1 MSQVYTARRR
11 TAQDHTQAAAPAAQE
26 RQAAPGLGA
35 DAQAFGMG
43 SRLEELMQE
52 RMRQH
57 FLDHQIPEAERE
69 ADRLASA
76 AQGARTPEEVKTR
89 MGERLGA
96 DFSGVRFH
104 TDSGAFRTA
113 EDMGARA
120 YATGR
125 DIYFGQ
131 GGFDPAVA
139 AHELVHTVQQ
149 GQVESSAPT
158 VSAPAGQV
166 QMLPKRLKAFG
177 HSVAQA
183 AKTVGSGIVQGA
195 KTVGGGIA
203 RVAKAAGSGI
213 VQGAKTVG
221 SNIAQGA
228 RTVGGGIARVAK
240 AAGSGIVQGAKTVGS
255 NIAQGARTVGGGIA
269 RVAKAAGSGIAQGAR
284 AVGSSI
290 AQGARTVGSG
300 AARAAKAAGS
310 SYAQGMVNL
319 ALTAL
324 KAGTGIREFVGGKAG
339 LLKPSEDQRDQAL
352 AKAQQGDYS
361 QFALLRK
368 EDAQAMVDDKK
379 EEIRTRYL
387 PSLRQMRQA
396 DTKEMLN
403 PVTRKAMSQLARDE
417 SLLDGQRQQIREA
430 GEAMDQR
437 MMVNTMK
444 KVSPVQRAQ
453 LIQHYQDMD
462 DQKRLAREYER
473 SRSGKTFLG
482 SEGDGT
488 LLGAVVAR
496 EQALANVK
504 QRNTRSVGEAQQLA
518 DSDIAR
524 AQNSGD
530 ALLRLMFIMQLGNF
544 QRTDGSKDA
553 KTNRAWDQTMAN
565 AFSHGGRTGFVFAGE
580 DAKAAGGTGTDAVFD
595 AVFGAQGG
603 AGAGVHVRAAGTH
616 HMKTPEVGKGMA
628 GYKEQGGIGAALSSK
643 TDSSYQHFG
652 MDMGIGGVGNLGTA
666 GEGGQGQ
673 MINADGRSG
682 HMYIGRKM
690 GTASHKGGLLVGLES
705 DSPYRMNQTGHMHN
719 AAAQAEEGSSTG
731 GLKVDI
737 QGNKYGG
744 RTVDLSG
751 LSNKEMVATLAAFS
765 THFKSLRD
773 TNEDAYNAL
782 LEQISGKR
790 MDTASMNALLDQ
802 MLAGRQNAALLA
814 KLKQMRQ
821 S

>member
-1 MSQVYTARRR
+1 
-11 TAQDHTQAAAPAAQE
+11 
-26 RQAAPGLGA
+26 
-35 DAQAFGMG
+35 MG

-104 TDSGAFRTA
+104 TDSGAFHTA

-177 HSVAQA
+177 HSAAQA
-183 AKTVGSGIVQGA
+183 AKTVGSGIVQGAKTVGSGIVQGA

-213 VQGAKTVG
+213 V
-221 SNIAQGA
+221 
-228 RTVGGGIARVAK
+228 
-240 AAGSGIVQGAKTVGS
+240 
-255 NIAQGARTVGGGIA
+255 QGARTVGGGIA

-368 EDAQAMVDDKK
+368 DDAQAMVDAKK
-379 EEIRTRYL
+379 GQIL
-387 PSLRQMRQA
+387 ANGMPDPRQVSTA
-396 DTKEMLN
+396 EMLN

-473 SRSGKTFLG
+473 SKSGKTFLG

-504 QRNTRSVGEAQQLA
+504 QGNTRSVGEAQQLA

-530 ALLRLMFIMQLGNF
+530 ALLRLMFMMQLGNF

-682 HMYIGRKM
+682 HMYIGRRM
-690 GTASHKGGLLVGLES
+690 GTASRKGGLLVGLES

-731 GLKVDI
+731 GLKTDI

-751 LSNKEMVATLAAFS
+751 LTNQEMVATLHAFTS
-765 THFKSLRD
+765 HFSRLRD
-773 TNEDAYNAL
+773 EDEDAYNDL
-782 LEQISGKR
+782 LERISGKR
-790 MDTASMNALLDQ
+790 MDADSMNALLGQ
-802 MLAGRQNAALLA
+802 MLAGEENEALLA
-814 KLKQMRQ
+814 KLKHMRRNYPA
-821 S
+821 

>member
-11 TAQDHTQAAAPAAQE
+11 TAQDHTQAAAPAAQG
-26 RQAAPGLGA
+26 RQAAPGLGV

-104 TDSGAFRTA
+104 TDSGAFHTA

-195 KTVGGGIA
+195 KTVG
-203 RVAKAAGSGI
+203 S
-213 VQGAKTVG
+213 
-221 SNIAQGA
+221 
-228 RTVGGGIARVAK
+228 
-240 AAGSGIVQGAKTVGS
+240 
-255 NIAQGARTVGGGIA
+255 GIA

-417 SLLDGQRQQIREA
+417 SLLDGQRQQLREA

-530 ALLRLMFIMQLGNF
+530 ALLRLMFMMQLGNF

-616 HMKTPEVGKGMA
+616 HMKTPKVGKGMA

-643 TDSSYQHFG
+643 TDPDYQHFG

-821 S
+821 SYPA

>member
-11 TAQDHTQAAAPAAQE
+11 TAQDHTQAAAPAAQG

-177 HSVAQA
+177 HSIAQA

-228 RTVGGGIARVAK
+228 RI
-240 AAGSGIVQGAKTVGS
+240 
-255 NIAQGARTVGGGIA
+255 VGGGIA

-310 SYAQGMVNL
+310 GIAQGMVNPS
-319 ALTAL
+319 LTAL

-524 AQNSGD
+524 SQNSGD
-530 ALLRLMFIMQLGNF
+530 ALLRLMFMMQLGNF

>member
-11 TAQDHTQAAAPAAQE
+11 TAQDHTQAAAPAAQG
-26 RQAAPGLGA
+26 RQAAPGLGV

-104 TDSGAFRTA
+104 TDSGAFHTA

-203 RVAKAAGSGI
+203 RVAKAAGNGI

-221 SNIAQGA
+221 S
-228 RTVGGGIARVAK
+228 
-240 AAGSGIVQGAKTVGS
+240 
-255 NIAQGARTVGGGIA
+255 GIA

-310 SYAQGMVNL
+310 GIAQGMVNPS
-319 ALTAL
+319 LTAL

-339 LLKPSEDQRDQAL
+339 LLKPSEAQRDQAL

-368 EDAQAMVDDKK
+368 DDAQAMVDAKK
-379 EEIRTRYL
+379 GQIL
-387 PSLRQMRQA
+387 ANGMPDPRQVSTA
-396 DTKEMLN
+396 EMLN
-403 PVTRKAMSQLARDE
+403 PVTRKAMSQLTRDK
-417 SLLDGQRQQIREA
+417 SLPAGQRQQLREA
-430 GEAMDQR
+430 GETMDQR
-437 MMVNTMK
+437 MMVDTMK
-444 KVSPVQRAQ
+444 KVSTVQRTQ
-453 LIQHYQDMD
+453 LTQHYQNMD

-473 SRSGKTFLG
+473 SKSGKTFLG

-504 QRNTRSVGEAQQLA
+504 QGNTRSVGEAQQLA

-530 ALLRLMFIMQLGNF
+530 ALLRLMFMMQLGNF

-790 MDTASMNALLDQ
+790 MNTASMNALLDQ

-821 S
+821 SYPA

>member
-11 TAQDHTQAAAPAAQE
+11 TAQDHTQAAAPASQG

-35 DAQAFGMG
+35 DAQASGMG

-149 GQVESSAPT
+149 GQVESSATT

-177 HSVAQA
+177 HSAAQA

-195 KTVGGGIA
+195 KTVG
-203 RVAKAAGSGI
+203 S
-213 VQGAKTVG
+213 
-221 SNIAQGA
+221 
-228 RTVGGGIARVAK
+228 
-240 AAGSGIVQGAKTVGS
+240 
-255 NIAQGARTVGGGIA
+255 GIA

-530 ALLRLMFIMQLGNF
+530 ALLRLMFMMQLGNF

-616 HMKTPEVGKGMA
+616 HMKTPKVGKGMA
-628 GYKEQGGIGAALSSK
+628 GYKEQGGIGAALASK

-765 THFKSLRD
+765 THFKGLRD

-802 MLAGRQNAALLA
+802 MLAGRENAALLA

-821 S
+821 SYST

>member
-1 MSQVYTARRR
+1 MSQVYTTRRR
-11 TAQDHTQAAAPAAQE
+11 AAPNGAEPAAPASKAQQPE
-26 RQAAPGLGA
+26 VNPGSLSLDGG
-35 DAQAFGMG
+35 GMG
-43 SRLEELMQE
+43 SRLDELMQE
-52 RMRQH
+52 KMRQH
-57 FLDHQIPEAERE
+57 FLDNQIPEAERE

-76 AQGARTPEEVKTR
+76 AQGARTPEEVKAR
-89 MGERLGA
+89 MGQRLGA

-104 TDSGAFRTA
+104 ADSGALRTA

-177 HSVAQA
+177 HSAAQA

-195 KTVGGGIA
+195 K
-203 RVAKAAGSGI
+203 
-213 VQGAKTVG
+213 
-221 SNIAQGA
+221 
-228 RTVGGGIARVAK
+228 TVGGGIARVAK

-310 SYAQGMVNL
+310 GIAQGMVNPS
-319 ALTAL
+319 LTAL

-368 EDAQAMVDDKK
+368 DDAQAMVDAKK
-379 EEIRTRYL
+379 GQIL
-387 PSLRQMRQA
+387 ANGMPDPRQVSTA
-396 DTKEMLN
+396 EMLN
-403 PVTRKAMSQLARDE
+403 PVTRKAMSQLTRDQ
-417 SLLDGQRQQIREA
+417 SLPAGQRQQLREA
-430 GEAMDQR
+430 GETMDQR
-437 MMVNTMK
+437 MMVDTMK
-444 KVSPVQRAQ
+444 KVSTVQRTQ
-453 LIQHYQDMD
+453 LTQHYQNMD

-504 QRNTRSVGEAQQLA
+504 QGNTRSVGEAQQLA

-530 ALLRLMFIMQLGNF
+530 ALLRLMFMMQLGNF

>member
-11 TAQDHTQAAAPAAQE
+11 TAQDHTQAAAPAAQG

-76 AQGARTPEEVKTR
+76 AQGART
-89 MGERLGA
+89 
-96 DFSGVRFH
+96 
-104 TDSGAFRTA
+104 
-113 EDMGARA
+113 
-120 YATGR
+120 
-125 DIYFGQ
+125 
-131 GGFDPAVA
+131 
-139 AHELVHTVQQ
+139 
-149 GQVESSAPT
+149 
-158 VSAPAGQV
+158 
-166 QMLPKRLKAFG
+166 
-177 HSVAQA
+177 
-183 AKTVGSGIVQGA
+183 
-195 KTVGGGIA
+195 
-203 RVAKAAGSGI
+203 
-213 VQGAKTVG
+213 
-221 SNIAQGA
+221 
-228 RTVGGGIARVAK
+228 
-240 AAGSGIVQGAKTVGS
+240 
-255 NIAQGARTVGGGIA
+255 
-269 RVAKAAGSGIAQGAR
+269 
-284 AVGSSI
+284 
-290 AQGARTVGSG
+290 VGSG

-310 SYAQGMVNL
+310 GIAQGMVNPS
-319 ALTAL
+319 LTAL

-339 LLKPSEDQRDQAL
+339 LLKPSEAQRDQAL

-368 EDAQAMVDDKK
+368 DDAQAMVDAKK
-379 EEIRTRYL
+379 GQIL
-387 PSLRQMRQA
+387 ANGMPDPRQVSTA
-396 DTKEMLN
+396 EMLN
-403 PVTRKAMSQLARDE
+403 PVTRKAMSQLTRDK
-417 SLLDGQRQQIREA
+417 SLPAGQRQQLREA
-430 GEAMDQR
+430 GETMDQR
-437 MMVNTMK
+437 MMVDTMK
-444 KVSPVQRAQ
+444 KVSTVQRTQ
-453 LIQHYQDMD
+453 LTQHYQNMD

-473 SRSGKTFLG
+473 SKSGKTFLG

-530 ALLRLMFIMQLGNF
+530 ALLRLMFMMQLGNF

-765 THFKSLRD
+765 THFKGLRD

-821 S
+821 SYPA

>member
-11 TAQDHTQAAAPAAQE
+11 TAQDHTQAAAPAAQG
-26 RQAAPGLGA
+26 RQAAPGLGV

-104 TDSGAFRTA
+104 TDSGAFHTA
-113 EDMGARA
+113 EDIGARA

-183 AKTVGSGIVQGA
+183 AKTVG
-195 KTVGGGIA
+195 GGIA
-203 RVAKAAGSGI
+203 RVAKAAGNG
-213 VQGAKTVG
+213 
-221 SNIAQGA
+221 
-228 RTVGGGIARVAK
+228 
-240 AAGSGIVQGAKTVGS
+240 
-255 NIAQGARTVGGGIA
+255 
-269 RVAKAAGSGIAQGAR
+269 
-284 AVGSSI
+284 I

-300 AARAAKAAGS
+300 
-310 SYAQGMVNL
+310 L
-319 ALTAL
+319 AHAL
-324 KAGTGIREFVGGKAG
+324 KIVGHSFAKFGTGIGEFVGGKAG
-339 LLKPSEDQRDQAL
+339 LLKPSEEQRDQAL

-361 QFALLRK
+361 QFAILRK
-368 EDAQAMVDDKK
+368 ADAQAMVDAKK
-379 EEIRTRYL
+379 AEFLANGMPDPKQLST
-387 PSLRQMRQA
+387 
-396 DTKEMLN
+396 TEMLN
-403 PVTRKAMSQLARDE
+403 PVTRKAMSQIAGDE
-417 SLLDGQRQQIREA
+417 KLQIPDTQRRQFREA
-430 GEAMDQR
+430 GEVMDQR
-437 MMVNTMK
+437 MIVNTMK
-444 KVSPVQRAQ
+444 KVSDGQAQRMV
-453 LIQHYQDMD
+453 QHYQNMD
-462 DQKRLAREYER
+462 DQKRLAQEYAR
-473 SRSGKTFLG
+473 SKHGKTYLG
-482 SEGDGT
+482 GEGDGT
-488 LLGAVVAR
+488 LLGAVAAR
-496 EQALANVK
+496 EQALANVE
-504 QRNTRSVGEAQQLA
+504 QQNTRSLQDAQALA
-518 DSDIAR
+518 QSDIDR

-530 ALLRLMFIMQLGNF
+530 AMLRLMFMMQLGNF
-544 QRTDGSKDA
+544 QRTDGSKKA
-553 KTNRAWDQTMAN
+553 KTSRAWDQTMAN
-565 AFSHGGRTGFVFAGE
+565 AFSHGGRTGFVFAGKDTE
-580 DAKAAGGTGTDAVFD
+580 EAGGTGTDAVFD
-595 AVFGAQGG
+595 AVFGGQGG

-616 HMKTPEVGKGMA
+616 HMNTPKAGKGMA
-628 GYKEQGGIGAALSSK
+628 GYKEKGGIGAALGSK
-643 TDSSYQHFG
+643 ADPDYQHFG

-666 GEGGQGQ
+666 GAGGQGQ

-682 HMYIGRKM
+682 HMYIGRRM
-690 GTASHKGGLLVGLES
+690 GTASRKGGLLVGLES

-731 GLKVDI
+731 GLKTDI

-751 LSNKEMVATLAAFS
+751 LTNQEMVATLHAFTS
-765 THFKSLRD
+765 HFSRLRD
-773 TNEDAYNAL
+773 EDEGAYNDL
-782 LEQISGKR
+782 LERISGKR
-790 MDTASMNALLDQ
+790 MDADSMNALLGQ
-802 MLAGRQNAALLA
+802 MLAGEENEALLA
-814 KLKQMRQ
+814 KLKHMRRNYPA
-821 S
+821 

>member
-177 HSVAQA
+177 HSAAQA

-195 KTVGGGIA
+195 K
-203 RVAKAAGSGI
+203 
-213 VQGAKTVG
+213 
-221 SNIAQGA
+221 
-228 RTVGGGIARVAK
+228 TVGGGIARVAK

-530 ALLRLMFIMQLGNF
+530 ALLRLMFMMQLGNF

>member
-11 TAQDHTQAAAPAAQE
+11 TAQDHTQAAAPAAQG
-26 RQAAPGLGA
+26 RQAAPEMGV

-104 TDSGAFRTA
+104 TDSGAFHTA

-177 HSVAQA
+177 HSAAQA
-183 AKTVGSGIVQGA
+183 AKTVGS
-195 KTVGGGIA
+195 
-203 RVAKAAGSGI
+203 
-213 VQGAKTVG
+213 
-221 SNIAQGA
+221 
-228 RTVGGGIARVAK
+228 
-240 AAGSGIVQGAKTVGS
+240 
-255 NIAQGARTVGGGIA
+255 GIA

-530 ALLRLMFIMQLGNF
+530 ALLRLMFMMQLGNF

-628 GYKEQGGIGAALSSK
+628 GYKEQGGIGAALASK

-765 THFKSLRD
+765 THFKGLRD
-773 TNEDAYNAL
+773 SNEAAYNAL

-821 S
+821 SYPA

>member
-1 MSQVYTARRR
+1 MSQVYTAHRR
-11 TAQDHTQAAAPAAQE
+11 TAQDHTQAAAPAAQG

-104 TDSGAFRTA
+104 TDSGAFHTA

-177 HSVAQA
+177 HSAAQA
-183 AKTVGSGIVQGA
+183 AKTVGS
-195 KTVGGGIA
+195 
-203 RVAKAAGSGI
+203 
-213 VQGAKTVG
+213 
-221 SNIAQGA
+221 
-228 RTVGGGIARVAK
+228 
-240 AAGSGIVQGAKTVGS
+240 
-255 NIAQGARTVGGGIA
+255 GIA

-310 SYAQGMVNL
+310 GIAQGMVNPS
-319 ALTAL
+319 LTAL

-339 LLKPSEDQRDQAL
+339 LLKPSEAQRDQAL

-368 EDAQAMVDDKK
+368 DDAQAMVDAKK
-379 EEIRTRYL
+379 GQIL
-387 PSLRQMRQA
+387 ANGMPDPRQVSTA
-396 DTKEMLN
+396 EMLN
-403 PVTRKAMSQLARDE
+403 PVTRKAMSQLTRDQ
-417 SLLDGQRQQIREA
+417 SLPAGQRQQLREA
-430 GEAMDQR
+430 GETMDQR
-437 MMVNTMK
+437 MMVDTMK
-444 KVSPVQRAQ
+444 KVSTVQRTQ
-453 LIQHYQDMD
+453 LTQHYQNMD

-473 SRSGKTFLG
+473 SKSGKTFLG

-504 QRNTRSVGEAQQLA
+504 QGNTRSVGEAQQLA

-530 ALLRLMFIMQLGNF
+530 ALLRLMFMMQLGNF
-544 QRTDGSKDA
+544 QRTDGSKADK
-553 KTNRAWDQTMAN
+553 KTQAWDQTMAN

-580 DAKAAGGTGTDAVFD
+580 DTEETGGTGTDAVFD

-616 HMKTPEVGKGMA
+616 HMKTPGVGKGMA

-765 THFKSLRD
+765 THFKGLRD
-773 TNEDAYNAL
+773 SNEAAYNAL

-790 MDTASMNALLDQ
+790 MNTASMNALLDQ

-821 S
+821 SYPA

>member
-11 TAQDHTQAAAPAAQE
+11 TAQDHTQAAAPAAQG

-35 DAQAFGMG
+35 DAQASGMG

-203 RVAKAAGSGI
+203 RVAKAAGRGI

-240 AAGSGIVQGAKTVGS
+240 AAGNGIVQGAKTVGS
-255 NIAQGARTVGGGIA
+255 GIA

-504 QRNTRSVGEAQQLA
+504 QGNTRSVGEAQQLA

-530 ALLRLMFIMQLGNF
+530 ALLRLMFMMQLGNF

>member
-11 TAQDHTQAAAPAAQE
+11 TAQDHTQAAAPASQG

-35 DAQAFGMG
+35 DAQASGMG

-57 FLDHQIPEAERE
+57 FLDHQIPAAERE

-183 AKTVGSGIVQGA
+183 VKTVGSGIVQGA

-203 RVAKAAGSGI
+203 RVAKAAGNGI

-221 SNIAQGA
+221 S
-228 RTVGGGIARVAK
+228 
-240 AAGSGIVQGAKTVGS
+240 
-255 NIAQGARTVGGGIA
+255 GIA

-339 LLKPSEDQRDQAL
+339 LLKTSEDQRDQAL

-437 MMVNTMK
+437 MMVDTMK
-444 KVSPVQRAQ
+444 KVSYSQKAQ
-453 LIQHYQDMD
+453 LIQHYQNRD

-496 EQALANVK
+496 EQALANAK
-504 QRNTRSVGEAQQLA
+504 RPPRPDGEAQQLA

-530 ALLRLMFIMQLGNF
+530 ALLRLMFMMQLGNF

-616 HMKTPEVGKGMA
+616 HMKTPKVGKGMA

-751 LSNKEMVATLAAFS
+751 LSNKEMVATLEAFS
-765 THFKSLRD
+765 THFRGLRD
-773 TNEDAYNAL
+773 TNEAAYNAL

-802 MLAGRQNAALLA
+802 MLAGRENAALLA

-821 S
+821 SYST

>member
-11 TAQDHTQAAAPAAQE
+11 TAQDHTQTAAPVPQG

-35 DAQAFGMG
+35 DAQASGMG

-57 FLDHQIPEAERE
+57 FLDHQIPAAERE

-76 AQGARTPEEVKTR
+76 AQGARTPEEVKAR

-120 YATGR
+120 YATGW

-183 AKTVGSGIVQGA
+183 VKTVGSGIVQGA

-203 RVAKAAGSGI
+203 RVAKAAGNGI

-221 SNIAQGA
+221 S
-228 RTVGGGIARVAK
+228 
-240 AAGSGIVQGAKTVGS
+240 
-255 NIAQGARTVGGGIA
+255 GIA

-530 ALLRLMFIMQLGNF
+530 ALLRLMFMMQLGNF

-616 HMKTPEVGKGMA
+616 HMKTPKVGKGMA

-751 LSNKEMVATLAAFS
+751 LSNKEMVATLTAFS
-765 THFKSLRD
+765 THFKGLRD
-773 TNEDAYNAL
+773 SNEAAYNAL

-802 MLAGRQNAALLA
+802 MLAGRENAALLA

-821 S
+821 SYST

>member
-1 MSQVYTARRR
+1 M
-11 TAQDHTQAAAPAAQE
+11 
-26 RQAAPGLGA
+26 
-35 DAQAFGMG
+35 
-43 SRLEELMQE
+43 
-52 RMRQH
+52 
-57 FLDHQIPEAERE
+57 
-69 ADRLASA
+69 
-76 AQGARTPEEVKTR
+76 
-89 MGERLGA
+89 
-96 DFSGVRFH
+96 
-104 TDSGAFRTA
+104 
-113 EDMGARA
+113 
-120 YATGR
+120 
-125 DIYFGQ
+125 
-131 GGFDPAVA
+131 
-139 AHELVHTVQQ
+139 
-149 GQVESSAPT
+149 
-158 VSAPAGQV
+158 
-166 QMLPKRLKAFG
+166 
-177 HSVAQA
+177 
-183 AKTVGSGIVQGA
+183 
-195 KTVGGGIA
+195 
-203 RVAKAAGSGI
+203 
-213 VQGAKTVG
+213 
-221 SNIAQGA
+221 
-228 RTVGGGIARVAK
+228 
-240 AAGSGIVQGAKTVGS
+240 
-255 NIAQGARTVGGGIA
+255 
-269 RVAKAAGSGIAQGAR
+269 
-284 AVGSSI
+284 
-290 AQGARTVGSG
+290 
-300 AARAAKAAGS
+300 
-310 SYAQGMVNL
+310 
-319 ALTAL
+319 
-324 KAGTGIREFVGGKAG
+324 GGKAG
-339 LLKPSEDQRDQAL
+339 LLKPSEAQRDQAL

-368 EDAQAMVDDKK
+368 DDAQAMVDAKK
-379 EEIRTRYL
+379 GQIL
-387 PSLRQMRQA
+387 ANGMPDPRQVSTA
-396 DTKEMLN
+396 EMLN
-403 PVTRKAMSQLARDE
+403 PVTRKAMSQLTRDQ
-417 SLLDGQRQQIREA
+417 SLPAGQRQQLREA
-430 GEAMDQR
+430 GETMDQR
-437 MMVNTMK
+437 MMVDTMK
-444 KVSPVQRAQ
+444 KVSTVQRTQ
-453 LIQHYQDMD
+453 LTQHYQNMD

-473 SRSGKTFLG
+473 SKSGKTFLG

-504 QRNTRSVGEAQQLA
+504 QGNTRSVGEAQQLA

-530 ALLRLMFIMQLGNF
+530 ALLRLMFMMQLGNF

-765 THFKSLRD
+765 THFKGLRD

-790 MDTASMNALLDQ
+790 MDTNSMNALLAQ
-802 MLAGRQNAALLA
+802 MLGGEENEALLA
-814 KLKQMRQ
+814 KLKSMRRNY
-821 S
+821 SA

>member
-177 HSVAQA
+177 HSIAQA

-228 RTVGGGIARVAK
+228 RI
-240 AAGSGIVQGAKTVGS
+240 
-255 NIAQGARTVGGGIA
+255 VGGGIA

-524 AQNSGD
+524 SQNSGD
-530 ALLRLMFIMQLGNF
+530 ALLRLMFMMQLGNF

>member
-11 TAQDHTQAAAPAAQE
+11 TAQDHTQTAAPVPQG

-35 DAQAFGMG
+35 DAQASGMG

-57 FLDHQIPEAERE
+57 FLDHQIPAAERE

-76 AQGARTPEEVKTR
+76 AQGARTPEEVKAR

-203 RVAKAAGSGI
+203 RVAKAAGNGI

-221 SNIAQGA
+221 S
-228 RTVGGGIARVAK
+228 
-240 AAGSGIVQGAKTVGS
+240 
-255 NIAQGARTVGGGIA
+255 GIA

-324 KAGTGIREFVGGKAG
+324 KTGTGIREFVGGKAG

-368 EDAQAMVDDKK
+368 EDAQAIVDDKK

-444 KVSPVQRAQ
+444 KVSPVQKAQ
-453 LIQHYQDMD
+453 LIQHYQNRD

-496 EQALANVK
+496 EQALANAK
-504 QRNTRSVGEAQQLA
+504 RSPRPDGEAQQLA

-530 ALLRLMFIMQLGNF
+530 ALLRLMFMMQLGNF

-616 HMKTPEVGKGMA
+616 HMKTPKVGKGMA

-751 LSNKEMVATLAAFS
+751 LSNKEMVATLEAFS
-765 THFKSLRD
+765 THFRGLRD
-773 TNEDAYNAL
+773 SNEAAYNTL

-802 MLAGRQNAALLA
+802 MLAGRENAALLA

-821 S
+821 SYPA

>member
-11 TAQDHTQAAAPAAQE
+11 TAQDHTQAAAPASQG

-35 DAQAFGMG
+35 DAQASGMG

-104 TDSGAFRTA
+104 TDSGAFRTS

-177 HSVAQA
+177 RSIAQA
-183 AKTVGSGIVQGA
+183 AKTAGRGIAQGA

-203 RVAKAAGSGI
+203 RAAKA
-213 VQGAKTVG
+213 
-221 SNIAQGA
+221 
-228 RTVGGGIARVAK
+228 VGGGIAHASKFVGHGLAK
-240 AAGSGIVQGAKTVGS
+240 
-255 NIAQGARTVGGGIA
+255 
-269 RVAKAAGSGIAQGAR
+269 
-284 AVGSSI
+284 
-290 AQGARTVGSG
+290 
-300 AARAAKAAGS
+300 
-310 SYAQGMVNL
+310 M
-319 ALTAL
+319 
-324 KAGTGIREFVGGKAG
+324 GTGIGEFVGGKLG
-339 LLKPSEDQRDQAL
+339 LLNPSEEQKDRAL
-352 AKAQQGDYS
+352 EKAQQGDYS

-368 EDAQAMVDDKK
+368 EDAQAMVDAKK

-387 PSLRQMRQA
+387 PNLRQMRQA
-396 DTKEMLN
+396 DTKEILN

-417 SLLDGQRQQIREA
+417 SLPAGQRQQLREA
-430 GEAMDQR
+430 GEAMDQQ
-437 MMVNTMK
+437 MIVNTMK
-444 KVSPVQRAQ
+444 KVSEGQRRQ
-453 LIQHYQDMD
+453 LVQHYQNMD
-462 DQKRLAREYER
+462 DQKRLAQEYDR
-473 SRSGKTFLG
+473 SKSGKTYLG
-482 SEGDGT
+482 SEGDGS
-488 LLGAVVAR
+488 LLGAVKAR
-496 EQALANVK
+496 ETALANVE
-504 QRNTRSVGEAQQLA
+504 QQNTRSDDEANQLA
-518 DSDIAR
+518 NADVNR
-524 AQNSGD
+524 AQHSGD
-530 ALLRLMFIMQLGNF
+530 ALLRLMFMMQLGNF
-544 QRTDGSKDA
+544 QRTDGSKKA
-553 KTNRAWDQTMAN
+553 KTSRAWDQTMAN
-565 AFSHGGRTGFVFAGE
+565 AFSHGGRTGFVFAGKDTE
-580 DAKAAGGTGTDAVFD
+580 EAGGTGTDAVFD
-595 AVFGAQGG
+595 AVFGGQGG

-616 HMKTPEVGKGMA
+616 HMKTPKVGKGMA
-628 GYKEQGGIGAALSSK
+628 GYEEKGGIGAAVSSK
-643 TDSSYQHFG
+643 MDSTYQHFG

-751 LSNKEMVATLAAFS
+751 LSNKEMVATLEAFS
-765 THFKSLRD
+765 THFRGLRD
-773 TNEDAYNAL
+773 SNEAAYNTL

-802 MLAGRQNAALLA
+802 MLAGRENAALLA

-821 S
+821 SYPA

>member
-177 HSVAQA
+177 HSIAQA

-228 RTVGGGIARVAK
+228 RI
-240 AAGSGIVQGAKTVGS
+240 
-255 NIAQGARTVGGGIA
+255 VGGGIA

-310 SYAQGMVNL
+310 GIAQGMVNPS
-319 ALTAL
+319 LTAL

-524 AQNSGD
+524 SQNSGD
-530 ALLRLMFIMQLGNF
+530 ALLRLMFMMQLGNF

-682 HMYIGRKM
+682 HMYIGRRM
-690 GTASHKGGLLVGLES
+690 GTASRKGGLLVGLES

>member
-11 TAQDHTQAAAPAAQE
+11 TAQDHTQTAAPASQG

-35 DAQAFGMG
+35 DAQASGMG

-76 AQGARTPEEVKTR
+76 AQGARTPEEVKAR
-89 MGERLGA
+89 MGQRLGA

-104 TDSGAFRTA
+104 ADSGALRTA

-183 AKTVGSGIVQGA
+183 AKTVG
-195 KTVGGGIA
+195 GGIA
-203 RVAKAAGSGI
+203 RVAKAAGNG
-213 VQGAKTVG
+213 
-221 SNIAQGA
+221 
-228 RTVGGGIARVAK
+228 
-240 AAGSGIVQGAKTVGS
+240 
-255 NIAQGARTVGGGIA
+255 
-269 RVAKAAGSGIAQGAR
+269 
-284 AVGSSI
+284 I

-300 AARAAKAAGS
+300 
-310 SYAQGMVNL
+310 L
-319 ALTAL
+319 AHAL
-324 KAGTGIREFVGGKAG
+324 KIVGHSFAKVGTGIGEFVGGKAG
-339 LLKPSEDQRDQAL
+339 LLKPSEEQRDQAL

-361 QFALLRK
+361 QFAILRK
-368 EDAQAMVDDKK
+368 ADAQAMVDAKK
-379 EEIRTRYL
+379 AEFLANGMPDPKQLST
-387 PSLRQMRQA
+387 
-396 DTKEMLN
+396 TEMLN
-403 PVTRKAMSQLARDE
+403 PVTRKAMSQIAGDE
-417 SLLDGQRQQIREA
+417 KLQLPAAQRRQFREA
-430 GEAMDQR
+430 GEVMDQR
-437 MMVNTMK
+437 MIVNTMK
-444 KVSPVQRAQ
+444 KVSDGQAQRMV
-453 LIQHYQDMD
+453 QHYQSMD
-462 DQKRLAREYER
+462 DQKRLAQEYAR
-473 SRSGKTFLG
+473 SKHGKTYLG
-482 SEGDGT
+482 GEGDGT
-488 LLGAVVAR
+488 LLGAVAAR
-496 EQALANVK
+496 EQALANVE
-504 QRNTRSVGEAQQLA
+504 QQNTRSLQDAQALA
-518 DSDIAR
+518 QSDIDR

-530 ALLRLMFIMQLGNF
+530 AMLRLMFMMQLGNF
-544 QRTDGSKDA
+544 QRTDGSKKA
-553 KTNRAWDQTMAN
+553 KTSRAWDQTMAN
-565 AFSHGGRTGFVFAGE
+565 AFSHGGRTGFVFAGKDTE
-580 DAKAAGGTGTDAVFD
+580 EAGGTGTDAVFD
-595 AVFGAQGG
+595 AVFGGQGG

-616 HMKTPEVGKGMA
+616 HMNTPKAGKGMA
-628 GYKEQGGIGAALSSK
+628 GYREKGGIGAALGSK
-643 TDSSYQHFG
+643 ADPDYQHFG

-666 GEGGQGQ
+666 GAGGQGQ

-682 HMYIGRKM
+682 HMYIGRRM
-690 GTASHKGGLLVGLES
+690 GTASRKGGLLVGLES

-731 GLKVDI
+731 GLKTDI

-751 LSNKEMVATLAAFS
+751 LTNQEMVATLHAFTS
-765 THFKSLRD
+765 HFSRLRD
-773 TNEDAYNAL
+773 EDEGAYNDL
-782 LEQISGKR
+782 LERISGKR
-790 MDTASMNALLDQ
+790 MDADSMNALLGQ
-802 MLAGRQNAALLA
+802 MLAGEENEALLA
-814 KLKQMRQ
+814 KLKHMRRNYPA
-821 S
+821 

>member
-11 TAQDHTQAAAPAAQE
+11 TAQDHTQAAAPAAQG
-26 RQAAPGLGA
+26 RQAAPGLGV

-104 TDSGAFRTA
+104 TDSGAFHTA

-177 HSVAQA
+177 HSAAQA

-195 KTVGGGIA
+195 K
-203 RVAKAAGSGI
+203 
-213 VQGAKTVG
+213 
-221 SNIAQGA
+221 
-228 RTVGGGIARVAK
+228 TVGGGIARVAK

-368 EDAQAMVDDKK
+368 DDAQAMVDAKK
-379 EEIRTRYL
+379 GQIL
-387 PSLRQMRQA
+387 ANGMPDPRQVSTA
-396 DTKEMLN
+396 EMLN
-403 PVTRKAMSQLARDE
+403 PVTRKAMSQLTRDQ
-417 SLLDGQRQQIREA
+417 SLPAGQRQQLREA
-430 GEAMDQR
+430 GETMDQR
-437 MMVNTMK
+437 MMVDTMK
-444 KVSPVQRAQ
+444 KVSTVQRTQ
-453 LIQHYQDMD
+453 LTQHYQNMD

-473 SRSGKTFLG
+473 SKSGKTFLG

-504 QRNTRSVGEAQQLA
+504 QGNTRSVGEAQQLA

-530 ALLRLMFIMQLGNF
+530 ALLRLMFMMQLGNF

-765 THFKSLRD
+765 THFKGLRD

-790 MDTASMNALLDQ
+790 MNTASMNALLDQ

-821 S
+821 SYPA

>member
-11 TAQDHTQAAAPAAQE
+11 TAQDHTQAAAPASQG

-35 DAQAFGMG
+35 DAQASGMG

-203 RVAKAAGSGI
+203 RVAKAAGNGI

-221 SNIAQGA
+221 S
-228 RTVGGGIARVAK
+228 
-240 AAGSGIVQGAKTVGS
+240 
-255 NIAQGARTVGGGIA
+255 GIA

-530 ALLRLMFIMQLGNF
+530 ALLRLMFMMQLGNF

-616 HMKTPEVGKGMA
+616 HMKTPKVGKGMA

-751 LSNKEMVATLAAFS
+751 LSNKEMVATLTAFS
-765 THFKSLRD
+765 THFRGLRD
-773 TNEDAYNAL
+773 TNEAAYNAL

-821 S
+821 SYPA

>member
-11 TAQDHTQAAAPAAQE
+11 TAQDHTQAAAPAAQG

-35 DAQAFGMG
+35 DAQASGMG

-104 TDSGAFRTA
+104 TDSGAFHTA

-177 HSVAQA
+177 HSAAQA

-195 KTVGGGIA
+195 KTVG
-203 RVAKAAGSGI
+203 S
-213 VQGAKTVG
+213 
-221 SNIAQGA
+221 
-228 RTVGGGIARVAK
+228 
-240 AAGSGIVQGAKTVGS
+240 
-255 NIAQGARTVGGGIA
+255 GIA

-300 AARAAKAAGS
+300 AARAAKTAGS
-310 SYAQGMVNL
+310 SYAQGMVNPS
-319 ALTAL
+319 LTAL

-530 ALLRLMFIMQLGNF
+530 ALLRLMFMMQLGNF

-628 GYKEQGGIGAALSSK
+628 GYKEQGGIGAALASK

>member
-1 MSQVYTARRR
+1 MSQVYTTRRR
-11 TAQDHTQAAAPAAQE
+11 AAPNGAE
-26 RQAAPGLGA
+26 PAAPSSK
-35 DAQAFGMG
+35 AQQPEINQGSLSLDGGGMG
-43 SRLEELMQE
+43 SRLDELMQE
-52 RMRQH
+52 KMRQH
-57 FLDHQIPEAERE
+57 FLDNQIPEAERE

-76 AQGARTPEEVKTR
+76 AQGARTPEEVKAR
-89 MGERLGA
+89 MGQRLGA

-104 TDSGAFRTA
+104 ADSGALRTA

-158 VSAPAGQV
+158 ISAPAGQV

-203 RVAKAAGSGI
+203 RVAKAAGNGI
-213 VQGAKTVG
+213 V
-221 SNIAQGA
+221 QGA
-228 RTVGGGIARVAK
+228 RTVG
-240 AAGSGIVQGAKTVGS
+240 S
-255 NIAQGARTVGGGIA
+255 GIA

-530 ALLRLMFIMQLGNF
+530 ALLRLMFMMQLGNF

-616 HMKTPEVGKGMA
+616 HMKTPKVGKGMA

-751 LSNKEMVATLAAFS
+751 LSNKEMVATLTAFS
-765 THFKSLRD
+765 THFRGLRD
-773 TNEDAYNAL
+773 TNEAAYNAL

-802 MLAGRQNAALLA
+802 MLAGRENAALLA

-821 S
+821 SYST